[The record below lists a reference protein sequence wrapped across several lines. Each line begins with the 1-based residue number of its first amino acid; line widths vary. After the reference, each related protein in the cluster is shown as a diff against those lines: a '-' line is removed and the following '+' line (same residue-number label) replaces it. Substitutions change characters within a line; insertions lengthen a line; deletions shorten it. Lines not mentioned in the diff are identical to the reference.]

1 MQKQLANSYGV
12 YTKEYNTPN
21 AINKSYIKNIFVS
34 GLIKYPIGSASSS
47 DSFSSYESMTNPPR
61 DKKRNLSPTL

>member
-21 AINKSYIKNIFVS
+21 AINKSYIKNILVS
-34 GLIKYPIGSASSS
+34 GLIKYPIGSTSSS
-47 DSFSSYESMTNPPR
+47 DSFS
-61 DKKRNLSPTL
+61 